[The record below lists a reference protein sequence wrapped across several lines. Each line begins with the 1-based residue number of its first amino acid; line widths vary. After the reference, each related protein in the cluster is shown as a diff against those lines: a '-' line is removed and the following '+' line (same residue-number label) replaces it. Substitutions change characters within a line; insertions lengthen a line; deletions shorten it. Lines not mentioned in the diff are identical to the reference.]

1 MISLVSYPLTLLAC
15 LIGVP
20 VAVLFFEV
28 VAAIVLPSQKYLQWS
43 AKGPRQRVAVIVPAH
58 NESSGL
64 VPTITD
70 IRTQLRAGDRLLVV
84 ADNCIDDTAS
94 VAEAGGAEVIKR
106 DDPTRLGK
114 GYALDFALKHVSQDP
129 PAVVIIIDADCRIS
143 EDAIDQLALASATTQ
158 RPVQAIDIQKAQDD
172 SPINFRV
179 AEFAWR
185 VKNWVRPLGLNVL
198 NLPCQ
203 LMGTGMAFPWGIV
216 RSAQLANPSIVE
228 DLKLGLDLAR
238 AGSPPLFCSVATVTS
253 YFPTSAEGAKSQR
266 ERWERGH
273 ISMMTMVPRLIFDAL
288 ARGDIKL
295 LALALDLAV
304 PPLSLLVILLAAMLC
319 ISGLAMLLGTSSTA
333 LIITATCVLAVAL
346 AIFLA
351 WLRYGRD
358 LLPSTEMYLVV
369 SYILG
374 KFPIY
379 RRFFGGAA
387 MQWTRTDRHK

>member
-1 MISLVSYPLTLLAC
+1 MLSLVSYPLTLLAC
-15 LIGVP
+15 LIAVP

-28 VAAIVLPSQKYLQWS
+28 AAAIVLPSQKYLQWS

-64 VPTITD
+64 VPTIAD

-94 VAEAGGAEVIKR
+94 VAAAGGAEVIKR

-129 PAVVIIIDADCRIS
+129 PAVVIIIDADCRVS
-143 EDAIDQLALASATTQ
+143 EEAIDQLAVASATTQ
-158 RPVQAIDIQKAQDD
+158 RPVQAIDLQKAQDD

-216 RSAQLANPSIVE
+216 RSAQLAHASIVE

-253 YFPTSAEGAKSQR
+253 YFPMSAEGAKSQR

-319 ISGLAMLLGTSSTA
+319 ISGLAMLLGASSTA
-333 LIITATCVLAVAL
+333 LIITATCLLAVAL

-358 LLPSTEMYLVV
+358 LLPSREMYLVV

-379 RRFFGGAA
+379 RRFFGGAT